1 MRIDGVELYHVRM
14 PLKYPWRTAYGEDP
28 DIHSVLV
35 KMVSG
40 DAYGWGETTPL
51 QAPCYS
57 PEWAGGVF
65 ALTQAFLA
73 PQLVGREIESAEAL
87 LAALESFKG
96 NPFAKAGLEMAF
108 WVLTAKQAGKPL
120 HQLLGGRSRPVAV
133 GADFGVQD
141 SVAILLQKMQ
151 RAVDE
156 GYPRVKL
163 KFRPGWDL
171 EVVKAARD
179 AFPDL
184 TIHIDCNAAFTLKDL
199 DLFKQV
205 DRLDLAMIEQPLHY
219 TDVIDH
225 AKLQRCLETPI
236 CLDESITGPEIAEH
250 AIRLDSCR
258 YMNIK
263 SGRVGGLRNAVTI
276 HNLCEAA
283 GIPCW
288 VGGMLESAV
297 GSGVS
302 AELSTLPNF
311 QYPADIFPSTINY
324 VEDLASPEIALC
336 APGHVPVSTVP
347 GTPYEPRED
356 LLKEYTVRR
365 AWIQP

>member
-1 MRIDGVELYHVRM
+1 MRIDGVELFHVRM

-35 KMVSG
+35 KLVSG

-51 QAPCYS
+51 QAPTYS

-65 ALTQAFLA
+65 ALIEAFLA
-73 PQLVGREIESAEAL
+73 PQLVGREIESAEEL
-87 LAALESFKG
+87 LAAVAAVKG
-96 NPFAKAGLEMAF
+96 NPFAKAGLETAF
-108 WVLTAKQAGKPL
+108 WVLTAKLAGRPL

-141 SVAILLQKMQ
+141 SIAILLQKVQ
-151 RAVDE
+151 QAVDA

-171 EVVKAARD
+171 AMVRAVRD

-184 TIHIDCNAAFTLKDL
+184 TMHIDCNAAFTLQDL
-199 DLFKQV
+199 PLFQQV
-205 DRLDLAMIEQPLHY
+205 DRLNLAMIEQPLHH

-225 AKLQRCLETPI
+225 AELQRHLATPI
-236 CLDESITGPEIAEH
+236 CLDESITSPHSAQQ
-250 AIRLDSCR
+250 ATRLKSCR

-263 SGRVGGLRNAVTI
+263 AGRVGGLRNAVKI
-276 HNLCEAA
+276 HDLCEAA

-302 AELSTLPNF
+302 IELATLPNF
-311 QYPADIFPSTINY
+311 QYPADIFPTAVNY
-324 VEDLASPEIALC
+324 VEDLANPPIGLST
-336 APGHVPVSTVP
+336 PGYLPVSTVP
-347 GTPYEPRED
+347 GTPYEPQED
-356 LLKEYTVRR
+356 LLDQYTVRR

>member
-65 ALTQAFLA
+65 TLTQAFLA

-87 LAALESFKG
+87 LAALEPFKG

-141 SVAILLQKMQ
+141 SIAILLQKMQ

-171 EVVKAARD
+171 EMVKAARD

-184 TIHIDCNAAFTLKDL
+184 TLHIDCNAAFTLKDL

-205 DRLDLAMIEQPLHY
+205 DRLDLAMIEQPLHH
-219 TDVIDH
+219 TDIIDH

-250 AIRLDSCR
+250 AIHLDSCR

-276 HNLCEAA
+276 HDLCEAA

-302 AELSTLPNF
+302 TELATLPNF

-324 VEDLASPEIALC
+324 VEDLGSPAIALC

-347 GTPYEPRED
+347 GTPYEPREN

>member
-14 PLKYPWRTAYGEDP
+14 LLKYPWRTAYGEDP

-35 KMVSG
+35 KLVSG

-51 QAPCYS
+51 QAPTYS

-65 ALTQAFLA
+65 ALIEAFLA
-73 PQLVGREIESAEAL
+73 PQIVGREIESAEEL
-87 LAALESFKG
+87 LAAVAAVKG
-96 NPFAKAGLEMAF
+96 NPFAKAGLETAF
-108 WVLTAKQAGKPL
+108 WVLTAKLAGKPL

-141 SVAILLQKMQ
+141 SIAILLQKVQ
-151 RAVDE
+151 QAVDA

-163 KFRPGWDL
+163 KFRPGWDFAI
-171 EVVKAARD
+171 VSAVRD

-184 TIHIDCNAAFTLKDL
+184 TMHIDCNAAFTLKDRP
-199 DLFKQV
+199 LFQQV
-205 DRLDLAMIEQPLHY
+205 DRLDLAMIEQPLHH

-225 AKLQRCLETPI
+225 AELQRHLATPI
-236 CLDESITGPEIAEH
+236 CLDESITGLHSAEQ
-250 AIRLDSCR
+250 ALRLKSCR

-263 SGRVGGLRNAVTI
+263 AGRVGGLQNAVKI
-276 HNLCEAA
+276 HDLCEAA

-302 AELSTLPNF
+302 VELATLPNF
-311 QYPADIFPSTINY
+311 QYPADIFPTAVNY
-324 VEDLASPEIALC
+324 VEDLASPPIALC
-336 APGHVPVSTVP
+336 APGHIQASKVP

-356 LLKEYTVRR
+356 LLDKYTIRR
-365 AWIQP
+365 TWIPP